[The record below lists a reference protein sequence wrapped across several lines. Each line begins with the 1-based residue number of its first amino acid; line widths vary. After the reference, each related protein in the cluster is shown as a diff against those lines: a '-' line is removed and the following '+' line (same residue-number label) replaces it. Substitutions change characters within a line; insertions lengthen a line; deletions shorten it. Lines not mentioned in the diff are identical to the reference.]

1 MYEAGQGRGTRPTL
15 PKSSL
20 MGGTLLRLV
29 LTRTLF
35 GLGTLLVVSAVI
47 FFTVGLLP
55 GDFATEILGQAATPE
70 TVAALRQALQL
81 DEPILVRYLGWLGG
95 ILRGDLGTSYASG
108 EGAVR
113 TVASLIGY
121 RLANTLV
128 LAGATALVAVPLAV
142 GLGLLAA
149 LWRNSWFDR
158 LANSATL
165 ATISCPEFL
174 AAYLLMLFLSVKYN
188 WFYSLSSINAGM
200 GFVEIL
206 QRIALPVLTLTL
218 VITAHM
224 MRMTRAAIIGVLSH
238 PYIEMARCKGLSPRR
253 IILRHALPNAIAP
266 IANVVAFSLSFLV
279 VGVVVVETVFVYP
292 GIGHTMV
299 DAVRTRDIPVVQA
312 CALIFAGTYIL
323 LNLLADI
330 VSIAANPRLLHPQ

>member
-1 MYEAGQGRGTRPTL
+1 
-15 PKSSL
+15 

-70 TVAALRQALQL
+70 TVAAL
-81 DEPILVRYLGWLGG
+81 
-95 ILRGDLGTSYASG
+95 LR
-108 EGAVR
+108 
-113 TVASLIGY
+113 
-121 RLANTLV
+121 
-128 LAGATALVAVPLAV
+128 
-142 GLGLLAA
+142 
-149 LWRNSWFDR
+149 
-158 LANSATL
+158 
-165 ATISCPEFL
+165 
-174 AAYLLMLFLSVKYN
+174 LFLSVKYN
-188 WFYSLSSINAGM
+188 WFYSLASINAGM

-253 IILRHALPNAIAP
+253 IILR
-266 IANVVAFSLSFLV
+266 
-279 VGVVVVETVFVYP
+279 
-292 GIGHTMV
+292 
-299 DAVRTRDIPVVQA
+299 
-312 CALIFAGTYIL
+312 
-323 LNLLADI
+323 
-330 VSIAANPRLLHPQ
+330 